1 MMRTALRFSIAL
13 VASSVIGAFAT
24 SAIAQTFFGTAFA
37 VTEDGDLV
45 TNKHV
50 VSGCSRVEARLGA
63 RRLAGEVTVH
73 GQGEDLAIIRL
84 HTNTPDFAVF
94 PKLPA
99 LRAGES
105 AITYGFPL
113 PGMLASDGNLTIG
126 YVTALQGPVDSPHYV
141 QVTTPIQ
148 PGNSGGPLLDS
159 SGHVIGVVTKQLNAA
174 MFQDARG
181 VPQLVNFAIGL
192 DALRSFL
199 NQNKI
204 PFTEQD
210 SFQELRPADVGDR
223 ARLFSYSVHCTQ
235 DVGVSSSLPLSKR
248 PPAGAERAA
257 FYEEDAA
264 NVYGRR
270 FAGSVTWGVGTSQPE
285 EGHSRRP
292 TLRADIQIP
301 DRTNAL
307 LTLKQAEGGGTSNS
321 YRIEIAFHPTDTLHG
336 NVAGVAGILM
346 KAGEQARGL
355 PINVRTLRTG
365 PGTFVIELS
374 GTGYFG
380 QQNLDLLRERE
391 WIDIPIIY
399 EDGRRAIMTLAKGA
413 SGLSAFDAALAA
425 SAGDGPRSRA
435 Q

>member
-94 PKLPA
+94 RKLPA

-148 PGNSGGPLLDS
+148 PGNSGGPLL
-159 SGHVIGVVTKQLNAA
+159 
-174 MFQDARG
+174 
-181 VPQLVNFAIGL
+181 
-192 DALRSFL
+192 
-199 NQNKI
+199 I